1 MEELKKSRNDKNKL
15 GNQANISENM
25 RRKSI
30 KFYTQNSTITFYVIR
45 PYRFLHIYAPTV
57 SEWNLE

>member
-1 MEELKKSRNDKNKL
+1 MEEIKKFRNDKNKL
-15 GNQANISENM
+15 GNQANTSETM

-30 KFYTQNSTITFYVIR
+30 KFYTENSTITLYAIR
-45 PYRFLHIYAPTV
+45 PYRVLHIYAPTV